1 MDKKL
6 LIHYS
11 IYKVKC
17 EKNLKSFLEDFES
30 ITDKVFFYITTP
42 FRSEYD
48 LLVWSIILSENIKNF
63 FISFTKHKFKFNNV
77 VELKEIFW
85 GFTKP
90 SIYTKGQSPQE
101 INPFT
106 ENRKT
111 YFIVY
116 PFVKTADWYLLSF
129 EDRKEMMYEHI
140 RIGKKYQE
148 ILQLLVYS
156 FGLNDSEFV
165 VAYETDDLIKFEEL
179 VEELRTSKARVY
191 TKRDTPIITGIY
203 MKKEDILNGI

>member
-1 MDKKL
+1 MDKRL

-11 IYKVKC
+11 IYKIKY
-17 EKNLKSFLEDFES
+17 EKNLKSFLEDFEK
-30 ITDKVFFYITTP
+30 ITDKVFFYITNP

-48 LLVWSIILSENIKNF
+48 LLIWSIILPENIRNF
-63 FISFTKHKFKFNNV
+63 FISFTKHKFKFSDI

-106 ENRKT
+106 DNRKN

-179 VEELRTSKARVY
+179 VEELRTTKARIY

-203 MKKEDILNGI
+203 MKKEEILNVI

>member
-1 MDKKL
+1 MDKRL

-11 IYKVKC
+11 IYKIKDR
-17 EKNLKSFLEDFES
+17 KNLENFLDEFEKF
-30 ITDKVFFYITTP
+30 TDKTFFYITTP

-48 LLVWSIILSENIKNF
+48 LLVWSTVSIENIKSF
-63 FISFTKHKFKFNNV
+63 FISFSKHKFKFNNT

-106 ENRKT
+106 DNRKN
-111 YFIVY
+111 YFIVH
-116 PFVKTADWYLLSF
+116 PFVKTSDWYLLSF
-129 EDRKEMMYEHI
+129 EERKEMMYEHI

-148 ILQLLVYS
+148 VLQLLVYS

-165 VAYETDDLIKFEEL
+165 VAYETDDLMKFEEL
-179 VEELRTSKARVY
+179 VEELRGSKARIY
-191 TKRDTPIITGIY
+191 TKRDTPIVTGIY
-203 MKKEDILNGI
+203 IKKEDILNVI

>member
-11 IYKVKC
+11 IYKIKDG
-17 EKNLKSFLEDFES
+17 KNLKSFLEDFEKF
-30 ITDKVFFYITTP
+30 TNKVFFYITTP

-48 LLVWSIILSENIKNF
+48 LLVWSIILPENVKNF
-63 FISFTKHKFKFNNV
+63 FISFTKHKFKFSDI
-77 VELKEIFW
+77 VELREIFW

-106 ENRKT
+106 DYRKS

-179 VEELRTSKARVY
+179 VEELRTSKARIY

-203 MKKEDILNGI
+203 MKKEEILNGI